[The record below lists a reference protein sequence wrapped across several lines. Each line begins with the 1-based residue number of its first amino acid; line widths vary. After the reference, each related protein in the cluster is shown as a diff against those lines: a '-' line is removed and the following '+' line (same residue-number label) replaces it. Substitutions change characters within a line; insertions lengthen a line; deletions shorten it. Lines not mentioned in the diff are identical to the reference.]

1 MNINLSSVSDSQKV
15 TQSTPDGGEVATE
28 ASESGGFFAKL
39 AALIKGETGKE
50 VNGEK
55 GTTAASDVDVE
66 AAVEGDAELKAAK
79 QASGNQS
86 TDSLLEESDPAPLEG
101 SETKA
106 AADKGGESSSA
117 PDASKI
123 VSESDQ
129 VLQRLDESNK
139 ALQLKDGKELPQQP
153 IVLEENGA
161 KPTING
167 QQLTDEKT
175 VVTENNQPSTTLSA
189 IEQGT
194 FSEQVQPLTLADE
207 LAQKEGEALIVNS
220 QQSVSE
226 TATTESDELVIPPSA
241 QRFIEQSQSESESSA
256 SQPMTEQALVAAAAI
271 KQNHSESQAIDAQ
284 SLKLAADSAQELS
297 AVDEQKMAAVQGE
310 HAIIEGQLGEEAAAV
325 ALTAAVTANLAT
337 GAATSTAAIKASEE
351 IVETVSAPVTATM
364 GSVKI
369 EGQELSD
376 ASSDLTSATVS
387 AAIPWGASDQVMSD
401 EGKVKLEH
409 QPKSQQAAV
418 AQSVHQ
424 AIVNQQSQAQMAQQV
439 QQASNAQ
446 VTPMSNELAA
456 SQLQQLAAASTTP
469 INQDQ
474 ALLKAALG
482 AKAVG
487 TLGKL
492 ASGSKEGAQPGSEN
506 SSSGFAQQLAQAA
519 GQQGMNPLTQARA
532 EQAAQAPLQL
542 NRDLAGE
549 QMAERVQM
557 MMSKN
562 LKNIDIR
569 LDPPELG
576 RMQIRMS
583 MNGDGATVHFTVA
596 NQQARDVIEQSMPR
610 LREMLAQQGV
620 QLGDSSVQQQAS
632 GQQQKRYADSGQGN
646 SAQGGSGRGFQ
657 GEENLEPD
665 INLDLNVAAKRDGIS
680 YYA

>member
-194 FSEQVQPLTLADE
+194 FSEQVQPLTQADE

>member
-15 TQSTPDGGEVATE
+15 TQSTPEGGEAATE

-39 AALIKGETGKE
+39 TALIKGETGKE
-50 VNGEK
+50 VSGEK
-55 GTTAASDVDVE
+55 ATSVTSDVDIEVTGEGEVE
-66 AAVEGDAELKAAK
+66 PEAVK

-86 TDSLLEESDPAPLEG
+86 TDSLLEESEAEG
-101 SETKA
+101 SEAKA
-106 AADKGGESSSA
+106 VGKSDESSPA

-123 VSESDQ
+123 VSDSDQ

-139 ALQLKDGKELPQQP
+139 ALQLKDGKELPRQP
-153 IVLEENGA
+153 IALEEDSA
-161 KPTING
+161 KSVSSE
-167 QQLTDEKT
+167 QLTDDKP
-175 VVTENNQPSTTLSA
+175 VVSENAQTSKPLSDTELGTGA
-189 IEQGT
+189 EQK
-194 FSEQVQPLTLADE
+194 LTPQEA
-207 LAQKEGEALIVNS
+207 EALMVNS
-220 QQSVSE
+220 QQNVSE
-226 TATTESDELVIPPSA
+226 TSTTESDQPVIPPSA
-241 QRFIEQSQSESESSA
+241 QRFIQQSQSESESSA
-256 SQPMTEQALVAAAAI
+256 SQPITEQAIVAAATI
-271 KQNHSESQAIDAQ
+271 KHNQSENQAIDAQ
-284 SLKLAADSAQELS
+284 SQKLAAASAQQRS
-297 AVDEQKMAAVQGE
+297 AVDEPKMVVTQGE
-310 HAIIEGQLGEEAAAV
+310 HTIIEEQLGEEAAAV
-325 ALTAAVTANLAT
+325 ALTATANLAT
-337 GAATSTAAIKASEE
+337 QTDKEAAEA
-351 IVETVSAPVTATM
+351 VPAPVTATI
-364 GSVKI
+364 GSIKI
-369 EGQELSD
+369 EGQELAD
-376 ASSDLTSATVS
+376 ASPDVTSATVS
-387 AAIPWGASDQVMSD
+387 AAIPWGASEQVITD
-401 EGKVKLEH
+401 EGKIKLEH

-424 AIVNQQSQAQMAQQV
+424 ALVNQQSQAQMVQQA
-439 QQASNAQ
+439 QQASNTQ
-446 VTPMSNELAA
+446 VTSMSNELAA
-456 SQLQQLAAASTTP
+456 SQLQQLAVATTTP

-474 ALLKAALG
+474 ALLKATLG

-492 ASGSKEGAQPGSEN
+492 ASGSKEGGQPGSEN
-506 SSSGFAQQLAQAA
+506 SSSGFAQQLSQAA
-519 GQQGMNPLTQARA
+519 GQQGMNSLTQARA

-542 NRDLAGE
+542 NRELAGE

-583 MNGDGATVHFTVA
+583 INGDGATVHFTVA

>member
-15 TQSTPDGGEVATE
+15 TQSNPEGGEAATE

-39 AALIKGETGKE
+39 TALIKGETGKE
-50 VNGEK
+50 VSGEK
-55 GTTAASDVDVE
+55 ATSVTSDVDIEVTGEGEVE
-66 AAVEGDAELKAAK
+66 PEAAK

-86 TDSLLEESDPAPLEG
+86 TDSLLEESEAEALE
-101 SETKA
+101 SNEAKA
-106 AADKGGESSSA
+106 VSKGGESSPA

-123 VSESDQ
+123 VSDSDQ

-139 ALQLKDGKELPQQP
+139 ALPLKDGKELPQQP
-153 IVLEENGA
+153 RVLAEDSA
-161 KPTING
+161 KSVSSE
-167 QQLTDEKT
+167 QLTDDKP
-175 VVTENNQPSTTLSA
+175 VVSESTQTSTTLSDTKLGA
-189 IEQGT
+189 GAEQK
-194 FSEQVQPLTLADE
+194 LTP
-207 LAQKEGEALIVNS
+207 KEAEALMVNS
-220 QQSVSE
+220 QQNVSE
-226 TATTESDELVIPPSA
+226 TPTAESDQPVIPPSA
-241 QRFIEQSQSESESSA
+241 QRFIQQSQSESESAA
-256 SQPMTEQALVAAAAI
+256 SQPLTEQAIVAAAAI
-271 KQNHSESQAIDAQ
+271 KHNQSENQAIDAQ
-284 SLKLAADSAQELS
+284 SQKLAAASAQQHS
-297 AVDEQKMAAVQGE
+297 AVDEPKMIVTQGE
-310 HAIIEGQLGEEAAAV
+310 HAIIEEQLGEEAAAV
-325 ALTAAVTANLAT
+325 ALTAAATASLAT
-337 GAATSTAAIKASEE
+337 GGATTSTVATQAGEEAAEA
-351 IVETVSAPVTATM
+351 VLAPVTATI
-364 GSVKI
+364 GSIKI
-369 EGQELSD
+369 EGQELAD
-376 ASSDLTSATVS
+376 ASPDVTSATVS
-387 AAIPWGASDQVMSD
+387 AAIPWGTSEQVITD

-424 AIVNQQSQAQMAQQV
+424 ALVNQQSQAQMVQQA
-439 QQASNAQ
+439 QQASNTQ
-446 VTPMSNELAA
+446 VTSMSNELAA
-456 SQLQQLAAASTTP
+456 SQLQQLAAATTTP

-506 SSSGFAQQLAQAA
+506 SSSGFAQQLSQAA
-519 GQQGMNPLTQARA
+519 GQQGMNSLTQARA

-542 NRDLAGE
+542 SRDLAGE

>member
-15 TQSTPDGGEVATE
+15 TQSNPEGGEAATE

-39 AALIKGETGKE
+39 TALIKGETGKE
-50 VNGEK
+50 VSGEK
-55 GTTAASDVDVE
+55 ATSVTSDVDIEVTGEGEVE
-66 AAVEGDAELKAAK
+66 PEAAK

-86 TDSLLEESDPAPLEG
+86 TDSLLEESEAEALE
-101 SETKA
+101 SNEAKA
-106 AADKGGESSSA
+106 VSKGGESSPA

-123 VSESDQ
+123 VSDSDQ

-139 ALQLKDGKELPQQP
+139 ALPLKDGKELPQQP
-153 IVLEENGA
+153 RVLAEDSA
-161 KPTING
+161 KSVSSE
-167 QQLTDEKT
+167 QLTDDKSAGS
-175 VVTENNQPSTTLSA
+175 ENTQTSTTLSDTKLGA
-189 IEQGT
+189 GAEQK
-194 FSEQVQPLTLADE
+194 LTP
-207 LAQKEGEALIVNS
+207 KEAEALIVNS
-220 QQSVSE
+220 QQNVSE
-226 TATTESDELVIPPSA
+226 TPSAESDQPVIPPSA
-241 QRFIEQSQSESESSA
+241 QRFIQQSQSESESSA
-256 SQPMTEQALVAAAAI
+256 SQPLTEQAIVAAAAI
-271 KQNHSESQAIDAQ
+271 KHNQSENQAIDAQ
-284 SLKLAADSAQELS
+284 SQKLAAASAQQRSS
-297 AVDEQKMAAVQGE
+297 AVDEPKMVVTQGE
-310 HAIIEGQLGEEAAAV
+310 HAIIEEQLGEEAAAV
-325 ALTAAVTANLAT
+325 ALTAAATASLAT
-337 GAATSTAAIKASEE
+337 GGATTSTVATQAGEEAAEA
-351 IVETVSAPVTATM
+351 VLAPVTATI
-364 GSVKI
+364 GSIKI
-369 EGQELSD
+369 EGQELAD
-376 ASSDLTSATVS
+376 ASPDVTSATVS
-387 AAIPWGASDQVMSD
+387 AAIPWGASEQVITD

-424 AIVNQQSQAQMAQQV
+424 ALVNQQSQAQMVQQA
-439 QQASNAQ
+439 QQASNTQ
-446 VTPMSNELAA
+446 VTSMSNELAA
-456 SQLQQLAAASTTP
+456 SQLQQLAAATTTP

-506 SSSGFAQQLAQAA
+506 SSSGFAQQLSQAA
-519 GQQGMNPLTQARA
+519 GQQGMNSLTQARA

-542 NRDLAGE
+542 SRDLAGE